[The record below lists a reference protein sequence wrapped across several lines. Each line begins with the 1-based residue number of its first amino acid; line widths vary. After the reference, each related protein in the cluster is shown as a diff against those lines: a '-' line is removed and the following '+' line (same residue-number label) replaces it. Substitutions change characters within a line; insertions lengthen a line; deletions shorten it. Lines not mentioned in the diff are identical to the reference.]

1 MQRISTII
9 HLESCCQH
17 LEIER
22 VLLVDWRQ
30 RLPNK
35 RDVLILTLLFLLPVI
50 SFSELFFSSKTLYRA
65 DITWVHYPMAIF
77 KARLLRS
84 GQIPFWNPH
93 ILFGFPQMADQD
105 VLAFY
110 PLNVF
115 FLLPLKP
122 YFTLSCFSVAHFFLA
137 GILSYVMARSL
148 QISRVGAFITAVTFA
163 LSGYLMAQLTNLPI
177 MTGSVWLPLILFFL
191 VKALQTMSPT
201 YAVLCGGAIAL
212 QIFASHPQATFNSFF
227 TLGSYGSFR
236 LIRLWRSSEMTI
248 EEKRTKIIVLLS
260 LLVIAVL
267 VGLGLA
273 VIQIAPTLE
282 LKGWSPRSAGLS
294 YRTMTSYSLPP
305 DHLLTFLFPNILGNP
320 VIGYKGE
327 DNFEEMHAYVGIL
340 PLMLI
345 PWAWAKRKQDDHV
358 TFFSILALVS
368 LLLALG
374 RYTPLY
380 HLLVYIPGFNFF
392 RVPAR
397 WLFTVT
403 FSFSTLAGYGFD
415 VLVKGHKRAESR
427 FFAAFWRVLSW
438 LNLAITLLMLACLA
452 LGQQIIQPLNNLR
465 GVFSEQTLERLL
477 LLLHGLTQLP
487 LIKFSDSLSM
497 TLSSLNPALLF
508 VLLSNAGFLV
518 IYLWN
523 RRRITATTFQV
534 VVVSLT
540 VVDLLLTGG
549 TTVNPVR
556 EASYY
561 SRQFGSTAFLQ
572 QNCGLYRIYPTA
584 AKGEKDV
591 VENLLED
598 IPTMYGLYS
607 VFGHAAL
614 PVERHKT
621 FVRTM
626 RKSAALFN
634 LAGVKYVLLEED
646 PGYPGYVR
654 AYVGSDFEI
663 YENESV
669 LPRSF
674 IVHHAEV
681 IPSEQA
687 VLDRLLSEDFD
698 PSRTVILAE
707 EPPPSFGQ
715 DGLPSEPDLH
725 GAEITSYSPH
735 QVVIEA
741 DLQAD
746 GFLVLSDTYYPGWKV
761 YVDGRE
767 DKIYQADYL
776 FRAVFLKQGRHVVEF
791 RYNPLSFRIGL
802 AISLATG
809 AILCAMAMYGAL
821 TYLRQRG

>member
-1 MQRISTII
+1 M
-9 HLESCCQH
+9 
-17 LEIER
+17 
-22 VLLVDWRQ
+22 DWRQ
-30 RLPNK
+30 KLPNK
-35 RDVLILTLLFLLPVI
+35 RDLLILTLLFLLPVI
-50 SFSELFFSSKTLYRA
+50 SFSELLLSSKTLYCA
-65 DITWVHYPMAIF
+65 DITWVHYPMNIF
-77 KARLLRS
+77 KARLLKS

-93 ILFGFPQMADQD
+93 IFFGFPQMADQD

-122 YFTLSCFSVAHFFLA
+122 YFTLSCFIVAHFVLA

-148 QISRVGAFITAVTFA
+148 QISRIGAFITAVTFA

-177 MTGSVWLPLILFFL
+177 MTGSVWLPLILFFF
-191 VKALQTMSPT
+191 VRALQTMSLT
-201 YAVLCGGAIAL
+201 YAILCGGAIAL
-212 QIFASHPQATFNSFF
+212 QIFASHPQATFNSLF
-227 TLGSYGSFR
+227 TLGFYGAFR
-236 LIRLWRSSEMTI
+236 LIRLWRGREITI
-248 EEKRTKIIVLLS
+248 EEKRRKMVVLLS
-260 LLVIAVL
+260 LLVVAVL

-273 VIQIAPTLE
+273 AIQIAPTLE
-282 LKGWSPRSAGLS
+282 LKGLSPRSARLS
-294 YRTMTSYSLPP
+294 YKTMTSYSLPP
-305 DHLLTFLFPNILGNP
+305 YNLLTFLFSNILGNP

-327 DNFEEMHAYVGIL
+327 SNFEELHAYVGIL
-340 PLMLI
+340 PLILI
-345 PWAWAKRKQDDHV
+345 PWAWAKKERDAHV
-358 TFFSILALVS
+358 AFFSILAVVS

-403 FSFSTLAGYGFD
+403 FSLATLAGYGFD
-415 VLVKGHKRAESR
+415 VLVKGHNRAESR
-427 FFAAFWRVLSW
+427 CFAAFWKVLSR
-438 LNLAITLLMLACLA
+438 LNLGITLLMLACLA
-452 LGQQIIQPLNNLR
+452 LGQRTIQPLNNLR
-465 GVFSEQTLERLL
+465 TGVFSEQTLERLL
-477 LLLHGLTQLP
+477 LLLHGLTRLP

-497 TLSSLNPALLF
+497 ALSSLNPALLF

-518 IYLWN
+518 IYLWS

-540 VVDLLLTGG
+540 VVDLLLAGG

-561 SRQFGSTAFLQ
+561 DRQFGSTAFLQ
-572 QNCGLYRIYPTA
+572 QNCGLHRIYPTA
-584 AKGEKDV
+584 AKGKKDV

-598 IPTMYGLYS
+598 IPTVYGLYS

-614 PVERHKT
+614 PVERHKI

-654 AYVGSDFEI
+654 AYIGSDFEI

-674 IVHHAEV
+674 IVHDAEV

-687 VLDRLLSEDFD
+687 MLDRLLSEDFD

-707 EPPPSFGQ
+707 EPLPSFDQ
-715 DGLPSEPDLH
+715 AVLPSEPDLH

-776 FRAVFLKQGRHVVEF
+776 FRTVFLEQGRHVVEF
-791 RYNPLSFRIGL
+791 RYSPLSFRIGL

-809 AILCAMAMYGAL
+809 AILCAMAVYGSL
-821 TYLRQRG
+821 IRGQQWR

>member
-1 MQRISTII
+1 M
-9 HLESCCQH
+9 
-17 LEIER
+17 
-22 VLLVDWRQ
+22 DWRQ
-30 RLPNK
+30 RLPDK
-35 RDVLILTLLFLLPVI
+35 RDLLLLTLLFLLPAI
-50 SFSELFFSSKTLYRA
+50 SFSELFLSSKTLYRA
-65 DITWVHYPMAIF
+65 DITWVHYPMGIF

-122 YFTLSCFSVAHFFLA
+122 YFTLSCFSVAHFVLA
-137 GILSYVMARSL
+137 GILSYLMARAL
-148 QISRVGAFITAVTFA
+148 QISRGGAFITAVTFA

-177 MTGSVWLPLILFFL
+177 MTGSVWLPLILFFF

-227 TLGSYGSFR
+227 TLGSYGAFR
-236 LIRLWRSSEMTI
+236 LIRLWRSREITI

-273 VIQIAPTLE
+273 AIQIAPTLE

-327 DNFEEMHAYVGIL
+327 DNFEEMHVYVGIL

-345 PWAWAKRKQDDHV
+345 PWAWAKKERDGHV
-358 TFFSILALVS
+358 VFFSILALVS

-380 HLLVYIPGFNFF
+380 HLLVYVPGFNFF

-415 VLVKGHKRAESR
+415 VLVKGYDRAKSHR
-427 FFAAFWRVLSW
+427 FATFWKVLSW
-438 LNLAITLLMLACLA
+438 LNLSITLLLLACLA
-452 LGQQIIQPLNNLR
+452 LGQRTIQPLNNLST
-465 GVFSEQTLERLL
+465 GLLSERTLERLL
-477 LLLHGLTQLP
+477 MLVRGLTQLP
-487 LIKFSDSLSM
+487 LIQFSDSWSM
-497 TLSSLNPALLF
+497 VLSSLNPALLF

-534 VVVSLT
+534 VVASLT
-540 VVDLLLTGG
+540 VVDLLFTGG

-561 SRQFGSTAFLQ
+561 EPQIGSTTFLQ

-584 AKGEKDV
+584 EKGRKDV

-598 IPTMYGLYS
+598 IPTVYGLYS

-614 PVERHKT
+614 PVERHKI

-674 IVHHAEV
+674 IVHHTEV
-681 IPSEQA
+681 TPSEQA
-687 VLDRLLSEDFD
+687 VLERLLSDDFD
-698 PSRTVILAE
+698 PSRTVILQE
-707 EPPPSFGQ
+707 EPLLSLDQAVPPS
-715 DGLPSEPDLH
+715 SESDLH

-735 QVVIEA
+735 RVVIEA
-741 DLQAD
+741 DLKAD
-746 GFLVLSDTYYPGWKV
+746 GFLVLSDTYYPGWEV
-761 YVDGRE
+761 YVDGQE

-776 FRAVFLKQGRHVVEF
+776 FRAVSLEQGRHVVEF

-802 AISLATG
+802 AISLVTA
-809 AILCAMAMYGAL
+809 AVLCAMAVYGSL
-821 TYLRQRG
+821 IH